1 MRWRRSAVLAT
12 AAIVLLP
19 FAMIGFLHQFARSMI
34 YPGSPVPFPP
44 EADLA
49 RRLPGARLLDYRA
62 ADGTPLRG
70 ALVPAA
76 DPGAP
81 VAVYFHGNAESAAQN
96 LPFAADLARR
106 GIGAFLAE
114 YRGYGGLSGAP
125 TEDGLYQDGEAAVD
139 AVLAVGAPAERLVLV
154 GRSLGSGVATEMA
167 LRRKCA
173 LLVLI
178 SPYTSMVD
186 MGKGIAG
193 PVASFAVPDRY
204 DNLDK
209 LARVQAPIVILH
221 GTRDDV
227 VPVTMGR
234 KLAAAV
240 PSAVFVEMDATHNDF
255 PGLEERVAREIGRA
269 LRLQK

>member
-1 MRWRRSAVLAT
+1 MGRKAGNVFILILGAVLK
-12 AAIVLLP
+12 IGVL
-19 FAMIGFLHQFARSMI
+19 HNFARSMI

-44 EADLA
+44 AEDLA
-49 RRLPGARLLDYRA
+49 RHIAGVRLIDYQS
-62 ADGTPLRG
+62 ADGNALRG

-106 GIGAFLAE
+106 GIGVFLAE
-114 YRGYGGLSGAP
+114 YRGYAGLPGTPS
-125 TEDGLYQDGEAAVD
+125 EDGLYADGEAAVQ
-139 AVLAVGAPAERLVLV
+139 AVLAQGVKPERLVLV
-154 GRSLGSGVATEMA
+154 GRSLGSGVATELA
-167 LRRKCA
+167 LRHPCA

-186 MGKGIAG
+186 MGKAIAG
-193 PVASFAVPDRY
+193 PVASLAVPDRY

-209 LARVQAPIVILH
+209 IGRVKCPSVVLH

-234 KLAAAV
+234 ALAAMSPGAKLIEI
-240 PSAVFVEMDATHNDF
+240 PSASHNDF
-255 PGLEERVAREIGRA
+255 PGLEGLVAEEIAQA
-269 LRLQK
+269 LRR